1 MTSACHRTRVVE
13 REPSEL
19 HLVTMAGK
27 CIEYL
32 FSPTA
37 KSVDE
42 RSRRQVIRHHSHAP
56 VSFSFAQRI
65 RQSSCHNNTQ
75 RIIHQ
80 YLDFFM
86 TLKIG

>member
-42 RSRRQVIRHHSHAP
+42 RSRRQVIRHHSHVP

-65 RQSSCHNNTQ
+65 RQSSCHNTDNAQ
-75 RIIHQ
+75 GNHSLIFG
-80 YLDFFM
+80 LF
-86 TLKIG
+86 LLL